1 MNIIKIKESNYKF
14 LVFIYKKTYFSHE
27 RSFFII
33 NSLNWRK
40 YKKIE
45 RIFRIELGKKY

>member
-1 MNIIKIKESNYKF
+1 M
-14 LVFIYKKTYFSHE
+14 LFINKKTYISHE

-33 NSLNWRK
+33 NSLNRRK